1 MKKNNF
7 KIVKIDKSKNLF
19 NYEKKI
25 LINELIL
32 DLKLGYYDFEK
43 EKAQKVKFSLEIDYQ
58 DKKPSNDKD
67 IKSIVNYGTI
77 VKFITKLIKKKH
89 YNFLETLAEAVFDE
103 LFKDKRIAKIMLK
116 IEKLEI
122 LKQCSSVGI
131 QITKKEVMISSEIGK
146 EVIKKELPLIPKLP
160 GVYRMLNDKG
170 DILYVG
176 KAKNLPNRLKSYVSE
191 KNHIIRTE
199 RMLSQTRK
207 LEITTT
213 SNESEALLLEA
224 NLIKK
229 YKPKF
234 NILLRDDKSF
244 PFIFIGNKDK
254 WPQIKRH
261 RGKKTKKGFYFGP
274 FASAGSA
281 NWTIK
286 MIQKIFHLRVCD
298 DTVFKNRER
307 PCILYQIK
315 RCSGPCV
322 GYIEKNEYKKTVD
335 DAIEFVSGKSRKI
348 QKSLSDQ
355 MEKASDNL
363 DFEKA
368 GILRDRIKSLNI
380 IQSSQRINEANLIE
394 ADVIAG
400 YKESGKTC
408 IQVFFYRSK
417 QNWGNQAFF
426 PKHDPDEKLSDILN
440 SFVSQFY
447 ENKSVPSSIILS
459 EEIKEKILIEK
470 TLSQKEEKQIDI
482 SIAKKGSKL
491 KVINQAIKNAKD
503 SLTRKLY
510 ESQNNRELFDAV
522 ANKFNLETN
531 INLIEVYDNSHIQG
545 TNSVGALIAYGDEG
559 FIKKRYRKFNIKIQK
574 NEQDDYGM
582 MREVL
587 NRRFKR
593 AIQEK
598 DNYLTFPDLVLIDGG
613 KGQYSVARETLNE
626 LGLHDLPIVAIAKG
640 KQRNSGNETF
650 FHNGKEFKFIKNDPT
665 LFFLQR
671 IRDESHRFAISAH
684 RAKRKKGISK
694 SLLDQIEGIGSIR
707 KRALLNHFGSARAVE
722 SASLDEIKS
731 VEGVEAKVAKKIYN
745 FFHE

>member
-1 MKKNNF
+1 
-7 KIVKIDKSKNLF
+7 
-19 NYEKKI
+19 
-25 LINELIL
+25 
-32 DLKLGYYDFEK
+32 
-43 EKAQKVKFSLEIDYQ
+43 
-58 DKKPSNDKD
+58 
-67 IKSIVNYGTI
+67 
-77 VKFITKLIKKKH
+77 
-89 YNFLETLAEAVFDE
+89 
-103 LFKDKRIAKIMLK
+103 
-116 IEKLEI
+116 
-122 LKQCSSVGI
+122 
-131 QITKKEVMISSEIGK
+131 MISSNIGK
-146 EVIKKELPLIPKLP
+146 EVINKELPLIPKLP
-160 GVYRMLNDKG
+160 GVYKMLNSKNE
-170 DILYVG
+170 ILYVG
-176 KAKNLPNRLKSYVSE
+176 KAKNLTNRLKSYVSE

-199 RMLSQTRK
+199 RMLSQTKK

-229 YKPKF
+229 HKPKY

-244 PFIFIGNKDK
+244 PFIFMGNKDK
-254 WPQIKRH
+254 WPQIKKH
-261 RGKKTKKGFYFGP
+261 RGKKNKEGFFFGP

-298 DTVFKNRER
+298 DAVFKNRER
-307 PCILYQIK
+307 SCILYQIK

-322 GYIEKNEYKKTVD
+322 GYINEAEYKQTVK

-348 QKSLSDQ
+348 QKNLSNQ
-355 MEKASDNL
+355 MEKASEEL

-368 GILRDRIKSLNI
+368 SILRDRIKSLNI
-380 IQSSQRINEANLIE
+380 IQSSQKINEANLVE

-426 PKHDPDEKLSDILN
+426 PKHDPDESLKEILN
-440 SFVSQFY
+440 SFITQFY
-447 ENKSVPSSIILS
+447 ENKNVPNSIILS
-459 EEIKEKILIEK
+459 EEIKERTLIEK
-470 TLSQKEEKQIDI
+470 TLSKKENKEINI
-482 SIAKKGSKL
+482 SVAKKGSKL

-503 SLTRKLY
+503 SLNRKIY
-510 ESQNNRELFDAV
+510 ESQNNKDLFEKV
-522 ANKFNLETN
+522 AKKFDLETN

-545 TNSVGALIAYGDEG
+545 TNSVGAMITYDDGG
-559 FIKKRYRKFNIKIQK
+559 FVKKRYRKFNIKIQK
-574 NEQDDYGM
+574 NKQDDYGM
-582 MREVL
+582 MKEVL

-593 AIQEK
+593 AVQEK
-598 DNYLTFPDLVLIDGG
+598 DNYLSFPDLVLIDGG
-613 KGQYSVARETLNE
+613 KGQYSVARETMNE
-626 LGLHDLPIVAIAKG
+626 LGLHDIPIVAIAKG
-640 KQRNSGNETF
+640 KFRSSSNETF
-650 FHNGKEFKFIKNDPT
+650 FHNRKEFKFLKNDPT

-671 IRDESHRFAISAH
+671 LRDESHRFAISAH
-684 RAKRKKGISK
+684 RAKRKKSISS

-731 VEGVEAKVAKKIYN
+731 VEGIEEKVAKKIYN

>member
-1 MKKNNF
+1 
-7 KIVKIDKSKNLF
+7 
-19 NYEKKI
+19 
-25 LINELIL
+25 
-32 DLKLGYYDFEK
+32 
-43 EKAQKVKFSLEIDYQ
+43 
-58 DKKPSNDKD
+58 
-67 IKSIVNYGTI
+67 
-77 VKFITKLIKKKH
+77 
-89 YNFLETLAEAVFDE
+89 
-103 LFKDKRIAKIMLK
+103 
-116 IEKLEI
+116 
-122 LKQCSSVGI
+122 
-131 QITKKEVMISSEIGK
+131 MISSDKGK
-146 EVIKKELPLIPKLP
+146 EVIKKELPLVPKLP
-160 GVYRMLNDKG
+160 GVYRMLNTKG
-170 DILYVG
+170 EILYVG

-199 RMLSQTRK
+199 RMLSQTTK
-207 LEITTT
+207 LEITST

-229 YKPKF
+229 FKPKF

-244 PFIFIGNKDK
+244 PFIFIGNKDY

-261 RGKKTKKGFYFGP
+261 RGKKTKEGFYFGP

-322 GYIEKNEYKKTVD
+322 GFIEKEEYKQTVD
-335 DAIEFVSGKSRKI
+335 DAIEFVSGKSRRI

-355 MEKASDNL
+355 MQKASDEL

-368 GILRDRIKSLNI
+368 TILRDRIKSLNI
-380 IQSSQRINEANLIE
+380 IQSSQRVNEANLVE

-426 PKHDPDEKLSDILN
+426 PKHDPDEKLSEVLN

-459 EEIKEKILIEK
+459 EDIKEKILIEK
-470 TLSQKEEKQIDI
+470 TLSQKEHKQVNI
-482 SIAKKGSKL
+482 SVANRGSKL

-503 SLTRKLY
+503 SLNRKLY
-510 ESQNNRELFDAV
+510 ESQNNKELFDAV

-531 INLIEVYDNSHIQG
+531 ISLIEVYDNSHIQG

-559 FIKKRYRKFNIKIQK
+559 FIKKRYRKFNIKIKK

-587 NRRFKR
+587 NRRFKK
-593 AIQEK
+593 AVQEK
-598 DNYLTFPDLVLIDGG
+598 DGYLSFPDLVMVDGG

-626 LGLHDLPIVAIAKG
+626 LGLHEIPIIAIAKG
-640 KQRNSGNETF
+640 KFRNSGNETF
-650 FHNGKEFKFIKNDPT
+650 FHNGKEYKFNKNDPT

-684 RAKRKKGISK
+684 RAKRK
-694 SLLDQIEGIGSIR
+694 
-707 KRALLNHFGSARAVE
+707 RALLNHFGSARAVE
-722 SASLDEIKS
+722 SASLDEIKT
-731 VEGVEAKVAKKIYN
+731 VEGVEEKVAKKIYN
-745 FFHE
+745 YFHE

>member
-1 MKKNNF
+1 MEYRF
-7 KIVKIDKSKNLF
+7 
-19 NYEKKI
+19 
-25 LINELIL
+25 
-32 DLKLGYYDFEK
+32 
-43 EKAQKVKFSLEIDYQ
+43 Q
-58 DKKPSNDKD
+58 
-67 IKSIVNYGTI
+67 
-77 VKFITKLIKKKH
+77 
-89 YNFLETLAEAVFDE
+89 
-103 LFKDKRIAKIMLK
+103 
-116 IEKLEI
+116 
-122 LKQCSSVGI
+122 
-131 QITKKEVMISSEIGK
+131 KKEAMTSSETGK
-146 EVIKKELPLIPKLP
+146 NIIKKEIPLIAKLP
-160 GVYRMLNDKG
+160 GVYKMLGEKNEV
-170 DILYVG
+170 LYVG

-199 RMLSQTRK
+199 RMLAKTKK

-229 YKPKF
+229 HKPRF

-244 PFIFIGNKDK
+244 PFIFISNKDN
-254 WPQIKRH
+254 WPQIKKH
-261 RGKKTKKGFYFGP
+261 RGKKNKEGFFFGP

-286 MIQKIFHLRVCD
+286 MIQKIFQLRICD

-322 GYIEKNEYKKTVD
+322 NFIDKEDYKKSVD
-335 DAIEFVSGKSRKI
+335 DAIDFVSGKSRKI
-348 QKSLSDQ
+348 QKSLSQQ
-355 MEKASDNL
+355 MEIASDEL

-368 GILRDRIKSLNI
+368 ALLRDRIKSLNI
-380 IQSSQRINEANLIE
+380 IQSSQRVNEANLVE

-426 PKHDPDEKLSDILN
+426 PKHDPDENLSNIIN
-440 SFVSQFY
+440 SFISQFY
-447 ENKSVPSSIILS
+447 ENKSVPVNIILS
-459 EEIKEKILIEK
+459 EEIKEKLLIEK
-470 TLSQKEEKQIDI
+470 TLSKKENKQVNII
-482 SIAKKGSKL
+482 VAKKGSKL

-503 SLTRKLY
+503 SLNRKLY
-510 ESQNNRELFDAV
+510 ESQNNKELFE
-522 ANKFNLETN
+522 NISQKFSLNSN
-531 INLIEVYDNSHIQG
+531 INLVEVYDNSHIQG
-545 TNSVGALIAYGDEG
+545 TDSIGALITFGEEG
-559 FIKKRYRKFNIKIQK
+559 FVKKRYRKFNIKIK
-574 NEQDDYGM
+574 NNLQDDYGM
-582 MREVL
+582 MREVI

-593 AIQEK
+593 ALQEK
-598 DNYLTFPDLVLIDGG
+598 EHYLTLPDLILIDGG
-613 KGQYSVARETLNE
+613 KGQYSVVREAMNE
-626 LGLHDLPIVAIAKG
+626 LGLHEIPVIAIAKG
-640 KQRNSGNETF
+640 KLRNSGDETF
-650 FHNGKEFKFIKNDPT
+650 FHNGKNFKFEKNDPT

-671 IRDESHRFAISAH
+671 MRDEAHRFAISAH
-684 RAKRKKGISK
+684 RAKRKKGLKK

-731 VEGVEAKVAKKIYN
+731 VDGVEDKVAKKIYN

>member
-1 MKKNNF
+1 M
-7 KIVKIDKSKNLF
+7 KNL
-19 NYEKKI
+19 
-25 LINELIL
+25 
-32 DLKLGYYDFEK
+32 
-43 EKAQKVKFSLEIDYQ
+43 
-58 DKKPSNDKD
+58 
-67 IKSIVNYGTI
+67 
-77 VKFITKLIKKKH
+77 
-89 YNFLETLAEAVFDE
+89 
-103 LFKDKRIAKIMLK
+103 
-116 IEKLEI
+116 
-122 LKQCSSVGI
+122 
-131 QITKKEVMISSEIGK
+131 EIGK
-146 EVIKKELPLIPKLP
+146 DAIKKELPVIPKLP
-160 GVYRMLNDKG
+160 GIYRMLNEKNE
-170 DILYVG
+170 ILYVG

-207 LEITTT
+207 IEITTT

-229 YKPKF
+229 HKPKF

-244 PFIFIGNKDK
+244 PFIYIGNKDK
-254 WPQIKRH
+254 WPQITKH
-261 RGKKTKKGFYFGP
+261 RGKKTKDGFYFGP

-286 MIQKIFHLRVCD
+286 MIQKIFQLRVCD
-298 DTVFKNRER
+298 DTVFKKRER

-322 GYIEKNEYKKTVD
+322 GYIEKDEYSKTVD

-355 MEKASDNL
+355 MEKASEDL

-380 IQSSQRINEANLIE
+380 IQSSQRVNEANLIE

-400 YKESGKTC
+400 FKESGKTC

-426 PKHDPDEKLSDILN
+426 PKHDPDDKLEDILN
-440 SFVSQFY
+440 SFIAQFY
-447 ENKSVPSSIILS
+447 ENKNAPQNLILS
-459 EEIKEKILIEK
+459 HQIKEKELLEK
-470 TLSQKEEKQIDI
+470 TFSKKENKNVSI

-491 KVINQAIKNAKD
+491 KIVELAIKNAKD
-503 SLTRKLY
+503 SLNRKIY
-510 ESQNNRELFDAV
+510 ESQNNKNFFEEISQ
-522 ANKFNLETN
+522 KFNLESN
-531 INLIEVYDNSHIQG
+531 ISLIEVYDNSHMQG
-545 TNSVGALIAYGDEG
+545 TNSVGALITYGEDG
-559 FIKKRYRKFNIKIQK
+559 FIKKRYRKFNIKVQK

-582 MREVL
+582 IKEVL
-587 NRRFKR
+587 TRRFKR
-593 AIQEK
+593 AMQEK
-598 DNYLTFPDLVLIDGG
+598 DNYLSFPDLVLIDGG
-613 KGQYSVARETLNE
+613 KGQYSSARETLNE
-626 LGLHDLPIVAIAKG
+626 LGLYDIPVVAIAKG
-640 KQRNSGNETF
+640 KFRNSGNETF
-650 FHNGKEFKFIKNDPT
+650 FHNGKEFKFEKNEPT

-671 IRDESHRFAISAH
+671 IRDEAHRFAVSAH
-684 RAKRKKGISK
+684 RVRRKKGLSK

-731 VEGVEAKVAKKIYN
+731 VDGVEEKVATKIYN

>member
-1 MKKNNF
+1 MGY
-7 KIVKIDKSKNLF
+7 KS
-19 NYEKKI
+19 
-25 LINELIL
+25 
-32 DLKLGYYDFEK
+32 
-43 EKAQKVKFSLEIDYQ
+43 Q
-58 DKKPSNDKD
+58 
-67 IKSIVNYGTI
+67 
-77 VKFITKLIKKKH
+77 
-89 YNFLETLAEAVFDE
+89 
-103 LFKDKRIAKIMLK
+103 
-116 IEKLEI
+116 
-122 LKQCSSVGI
+122 
-131 QITKKEVMISSEIGK
+131 KKEVMISSEIGK
-146 EVIKKELPLIPKLP
+146 EIIKKELPLIPKLP
-160 GVYRMLNDKG
+160 GVYKMLSDK
-170 DILYVG
+170 DQILYVG

-207 LEITTT
+207 IEITTT

-229 YKPKF
+229 HKPKF

-244 PFIFIGNKDK
+244 PFIFIGNKDR
-254 WPQIKRH
+254 WSQIKRH
-261 RGKKTKKGFYFGP
+261 RGKKTKEGFYFGP

-322 GYIEKNEYKKTVD
+322 GYIDESEYKRTVD

-348 QKSLSDQ
+348 QKNLSDQ
-355 MEKASDNL
+355 MEKASESL

-380 IQSSQRINEANLIE
+380 IQSSQRINEANLVE
-394 ADVIAG
+394 ADVIAA
-400 YKESGKTC
+400 YKESGQTC

-426 PKHDPDEKLSDILN
+426 PKHDPDENLGNILN

-459 EEIKEKILIEK
+459 QEIKEKILIEQ
-470 TLSQKEEKQIDI
+470 TLSQKESKQVNI
-482 SIAKKGSKL
+482 SVAKKGSKL

-503 SLTRKLY
+503 SLNRKLH
-510 ESQNNRELFDAV
+510 ETQNNRELFESVV
-522 ANKFNLETN
+522 AKFNLETN

-545 TNSVGALIAYGDEG
+545 TNSVGALISYGDEG
-559 FIKKRYRKFNIKIQK
+559 FIKKRYRKFNIKMKK

-582 MREVL
+582 MKEVL
-587 NRRFKR
+587 TRRFKK
-593 AIQEK
+593 AVQEK
-598 DNYLTFPDLVLIDGG
+598 EGHLSFPDLIFVDGG

-626 LGLHDLPIVAIAKG
+626 LGLHDIPLIAIAKG
-640 KQRNSGNETF
+640 KFRNSGNETF
-650 FHNGKEFKFIKNDPT
+650 FHNGKEYKFSKNDPT

-684 RAKRKKGISK
+684 RARRKKGISK

-731 VEGVEAKVAKKIYN
+731 VEGVEEKVAKKIYN

>member
-1 MKKNNF
+1 MTNS
-7 KIVKIDKSKNLF
+7 DT
-19 NYEKKI
+19 
-25 LINELIL
+25 
-32 DLKLGYYDFEK
+32 G
-43 EKAQKVKFSLEIDYQ
+43 
-58 DKKPSNDKD
+58 KD
-67 IKSIVNYGTI
+67 I
-77 VKFITKLIKKKH
+77 
-89 YNFLETLAEAVFDE
+89 
-103 LFKDKRIAKIMLK
+103 
-116 IEKLEI
+116 
-122 LKQCSSVGI
+122 
-131 QITKKEVMISSEIGK
+131 
-146 EVIKKELPLIPKLP
+146 IKKEIPLIAKLP
-160 GVYRMLNDKG
+160 GVYKMLNEKNEV
-170 DILYVG
+170 LYVG

-207 LEITTT
+207 LEVTTT

-229 YKPKF
+229 YKPRF

-244 PFIFIGNKDK
+244 PFIFISNKEK
-254 WPQIKRH
+254 WPQIKKH
-261 RGKKTKKGFYFGP
+261 RGKKDKEGFFFGP

-286 MIQKIFHLRVCD
+286 MIQKIFQLRICD

-322 GYIEKNEYKKTVD
+322 NFIQENDYKKSVD
-335 DAIEFVSGKSRKI
+335 DAIDFVSGKSRKI
-348 QKSLSDQ
+348 QKSLSTQ
-355 MEKASDNL
+355 METASNEL

-368 GILRDRIKSLNI
+368 AILRDRIKSLNI
-380 IQSSQRINEANLIE
+380 IQSSQRINETNLVE

-426 PKHDPDEKLSDILN
+426 PKHDPDENLSNIIN
-440 SFVSQFY
+440 SFVTQFY
-447 ENKSVPSSIILS
+447 ENKSVPINIILS
-459 EEIKEKILIEK
+459 EDIKEKLLIEK
-470 TLSQKEEKQIDI
+470 TLSKKENKQISI
-482 SIAKKGSKL
+482 SVAKKGSKL
-491 KVINQAIKNAKD
+491 KVINQALKNAKD
-503 SLTRKLY
+503 SLNRKIY
-510 ESQNNRELFDAV
+510 ESQNNKDLFE
-522 ANKFNLETN
+522 NISQKFDLESN

-545 TNSVGALIAYGDEG
+545 TDSIGALITFGEEG
-559 FIKKRYRKFNIKIQK
+559 FIKKRYRKFNIKIK
-574 NEQDDYGM
+574 NNEQDDYGM
-582 MREVL
+582 MREVI

-598 DNYLTFPDLVLIDGG
+598 DNYLTMPDLILIDGG
-613 KGQYSVARETLNE
+613 KGQYSVVRETMNE
-626 LGLHDLPIVAIAKG
+626 LGLHEIPVIAIAKG
-640 KQRNSGNETF
+640 KLRNSGNETF
-650 FHNGKEFKFIKNDPT
+650 FHNGKEFKFEKNDPT

-671 IRDESHRFAISAH
+671 IRDEAHRFAISAH
-684 RAKRKKGISK
+684 RAKRKKGLKK
-694 SLLDQIEGIGSIR
+694 SLLDQISGIGSIR

-731 VEGVEAKVAKKIYN
+731 VEGVEEKVAKKIYN

>member
-1 MKKNNF
+1 MGY
-7 KIVKIDKSKNLF
+7 KS
-19 NYEKKI
+19 
-25 LINELIL
+25 
-32 DLKLGYYDFEK
+32 
-43 EKAQKVKFSLEIDYQ
+43 Q
-58 DKKPSNDKD
+58 
-67 IKSIVNYGTI
+67 
-77 VKFITKLIKKKH
+77 
-89 YNFLETLAEAVFDE
+89 
-103 LFKDKRIAKIMLK
+103 
-116 IEKLEI
+116 
-122 LKQCSSVGI
+122 
-131 QITKKEVMISSEIGK
+131 KKEVMISSEIGK
-146 EVIKKELPLIPKLP
+146 EIIKKELPLIPKLP
-160 GVYRMLNDKG
+160 GVYKMLSDK
-170 DILYVG
+170 DQILYVG

-207 LEITTT
+207 IEITTT

-229 YKPKF
+229 HKPKF

-254 WPQIKRH
+254 WSQIKRH
-261 RGKKTKKGFYFGP
+261 RGKKTKEGFYFGP

-322 GYIEKNEYKKTVD
+322 GYIDESEYKRTVD

-348 QKSLSDQ
+348 QKNLSDQ
-355 MEKASDNL
+355 MEKASESL

-380 IQSSQRINEANLIE
+380 IQSSQRINEANLVE
-394 ADVIAG
+394 ADVIAA
-400 YKESGKTC
+400 YKESGQTC

-426 PKHDPDEKLSDILN
+426 PKHDPDENLGNILN

-459 EEIKEKILIEK
+459 QEIKEKILIEQ
-470 TLSQKEEKQIDI
+470 TLSQKEGKQVNI
-482 SIAKKGSKL
+482 SVAKKGSKL

-503 SLTRKLY
+503 SLNRKLH
-510 ESQNNRELFDAV
+510 ETQNNRELFESVV
-522 ANKFNLETN
+522 AKFNLETN

-545 TNSVGALIAYGDEG
+545 TNSVGALISYGDEG

-582 MREVL
+582 MKEVL
-587 NRRFKR
+587 TRRFKK
-593 AIQEK
+593 AVQEK
-598 DNYLTFPDLVLIDGG
+598 EGHLSFPDLIFVDGG

-626 LGLHDLPIVAIAKG
+626 LGLHDIPLIAIAKG
-640 KQRNSGNETF
+640 KFRNSGNETF
-650 FHNGKEFKFIKNDPT
+650 FHNGKEYKFSKNDPT

-684 RAKRKKGISK
+684 RARRKKGISK

-731 VEGVEAKVAKKIYN
+731 VEGVEEKVAKKIYN

>member
-1 MKKNNF
+1 MGY
-7 KIVKIDKSKNLF
+7 KS
-19 NYEKKI
+19 
-25 LINELIL
+25 
-32 DLKLGYYDFEK
+32 
-43 EKAQKVKFSLEIDYQ
+43 Q
-58 DKKPSNDKD
+58 
-67 IKSIVNYGTI
+67 
-77 VKFITKLIKKKH
+77 
-89 YNFLETLAEAVFDE
+89 
-103 LFKDKRIAKIMLK
+103 
-116 IEKLEI
+116 
-122 LKQCSSVGI
+122 
-131 QITKKEVMISSEIGK
+131 KKEVMISSEIGK
-146 EVIKKELPLIPKLP
+146 EIIKKELPLIPKLP
-160 GVYRMLNDKG
+160 GVYKMLSDK
-170 DILYVG
+170 DQILYVG

-207 LEITTT
+207 IEITTT

-229 YKPKF
+229 HKPKF

-254 WPQIKRH
+254 WSQIKRH
-261 RGKKTKKGFYFGP
+261 RGKKTKEGFYFGP

-322 GYIEKNEYKKTVD
+322 GYIDESEYNRTVD

-348 QKSLSDQ
+348 QKNLSDQ
-355 MEKASDNL
+355 MEKASESL

-380 IQSSQRINEANLIE
+380 IQSSQRINEANLVE
-394 ADVIAG
+394 ADVIAA
-400 YKESGKTC
+400 YKESGQTC

-426 PKHDPDEKLSDILN
+426 PKHDPDENLGNILN

-459 EEIKEKILIEK
+459 QEIKEKILIEQ
-470 TLSQKEEKQIDI
+470 TLSQKEGKQVNI
-482 SIAKKGSKL
+482 SVAKKGSKL

-503 SLTRKLY
+503 SLNRKLH
-510 ESQNNRELFDAV
+510 ETQNNRELFESVV
-522 ANKFNLETN
+522 AKFNLETN

-545 TNSVGALIAYGDEG
+545 TNSVGALISYGDEG
-559 FIKKRYRKFNIKIQK
+559 FIKKRYRKFNIKMKK

-582 MREVL
+582 MKEVL
-587 NRRFKR
+587 TRRFKK
-593 AIQEK
+593 AVQEK
-598 DNYLTFPDLVLIDGG
+598 EGHLSFPDLIFVDGG

-626 LGLHDLPIVAIAKG
+626 LGLHDIPLIAIAKG
-640 KQRNSGNETF
+640 KFRNSGNETF
-650 FHNGKEFKFIKNDPT
+650 FHNGKEYKFSKNDPT

-684 RAKRKKGISK
+684 RARRKKGISK

-731 VEGVEAKVAKKIYN
+731 VEGVEEKVAKKIYN

>member
-1 MKKNNF
+1 
-7 KIVKIDKSKNLF
+7 
-19 NYEKKI
+19 
-25 LINELIL
+25 
-32 DLKLGYYDFEK
+32 
-43 EKAQKVKFSLEIDYQ
+43 
-58 DKKPSNDKD
+58 
-67 IKSIVNYGTI
+67 
-77 VKFITKLIKKKH
+77 
-89 YNFLETLAEAVFDE
+89 
-103 LFKDKRIAKIMLK
+103 
-116 IEKLEI
+116 
-122 LKQCSSVGI
+122 
-131 QITKKEVMISSEIGK
+131 MISSNIGK
-146 EVIKKELPLIPKLP
+146 EVINKELPLIPKLP
-160 GVYRMLNDKG
+160 GVYKMLSSKNE
-170 DILYVG
+170 ILYVG
-176 KAKNLPNRLKSYVSE
+176 KAKNLTNRLKSYVSE

-199 RMLSQTRK
+199 RMLSQTKK

-229 YKPKF
+229 HKPKY

-244 PFIFIGNKDK
+244 PFIFMGNKDK
-254 WPQIKRH
+254 WPQIKKH
-261 RGKKTKKGFYFGP
+261 RGKKNKEGFFFGP

-307 PCILYQIK
+307 SCILYHIK

-322 GYIEKNEYKKTVD
+322 GYINETEYKQTVK

-348 QKSLSDQ
+348 QKNLSNQ
-355 MEKASDNL
+355 MEKASEEL

-368 GILRDRIKSLNI
+368 SILRDRIKSLNI
-380 IQSSQRINEANLIE
+380 IQSSQKINEANLVE

-426 PKHDPDEKLSDILN
+426 PKHDPDESLKEILN
-440 SFVSQFY
+440 SFITQFY
-447 ENKSVPSSIILS
+447 ENKNVPNSIILS
-459 EEIKEKILIEK
+459 EEIKERTLIEK
-470 TLSQKEEKQIDI
+470 TLSKKENKEINI
-482 SIAKKGSKL
+482 SVAKKGSKL
-491 KVINQAIKNAKD
+491 KVIKQAIKNAKD
-503 SLTRKLY
+503 SLNRKIY
-510 ESQNNRELFDAV
+510 ESQNNKDLFEKV
-522 ANKFNLETN
+522 AKKFNLETN

-545 TNSVGALIAYGDEG
+545 TNSVGAMITYGDGG
-559 FIKKRYRKFNIKIQK
+559 FVKKRYRKFNIKIQK

-582 MREVL
+582 MKEVL

-593 AIQEK
+593 SVQKK
-598 DNYLTFPDLVLIDGG
+598 DNYLSFPDLVLIDGG
-613 KGQYSVARETLNE
+613 KGQYSVARETMNE
-626 LGLHDLPIVAIAKG
+626 LGLHDIPIVAIAKG
-640 KQRNSGNETF
+640 KFRSSSNETF
-650 FHNGKEFKFIKNDPT
+650 FHNRKEFKFLKNDPT

-671 IRDESHRFAISAH
+671 LRDESHRFAISAH
-684 RAKRKKGISK
+684 RAKRKKSISS

-731 VEGVEAKVAKKIYN
+731 VEGIEEKVAKKIYN

>member
-1 MKKNNF
+1 
-7 KIVKIDKSKNLF
+7 
-19 NYEKKI
+19 
-25 LINELIL
+25 
-32 DLKLGYYDFEK
+32 
-43 EKAQKVKFSLEIDYQ
+43 
-58 DKKPSNDKD
+58 
-67 IKSIVNYGTI
+67 
-77 VKFITKLIKKKH
+77 
-89 YNFLETLAEAVFDE
+89 
-103 LFKDKRIAKIMLK
+103 
-116 IEKLEI
+116 
-122 LKQCSSVGI
+122 
-131 QITKKEVMISSEIGK
+131 MISSEIGK
-146 EVIKKELPLIPKLP
+146 DVIKKELPLIPKLP
-160 GVYRMLNDKG
+160 GVYRMLNNKDV
-170 DILYVG
+170 ILYVG

-199 RMLSQTRK
+199 RMLSQTK
-207 LEITTT
+207 KIEITTT

-244 PFIFIGNKDK
+244 PFIYIGNKDK
-254 WPQIKRH
+254 WPQIRKH
-261 RGKKTKKGFYFGP
+261 RGKKNKDGFYFGP

-322 GYIEKNEYKKTVD
+322 GNINENDYKKTVD
-335 DAIEFVSGKSRKI
+335 NAMEFVSGKSRKI
-348 QKSLSDQ
+348 QKNLSKQ
-355 MEKASDNL
+355 MEDASSEL

-368 GILRDRIKSLNI
+368 AILRDRIKSLNI

-426 PKHDPDEKLSDILN
+426 PKHDPDEKLNNIVN
-440 SFVSQFY
+440 SFITQFY
-447 ENKSVPSSIILS
+447 ENKSVPKSIILS
-459 EEIKEKILIEK
+459 EDIKERLLIEK
-470 TLSQKEEKQIDI
+470 ALSKKENKQVNI

-503 SLTRKLY
+503 SLNRKIY
-510 ESQNNRELFDAV
+510 ESQNNRELFDKV
-522 ANKFNLETN
+522 AEKFNLEPN
-531 INLIEVYDNSHIQG
+531 LNLIEVYDNSHIQG
-545 TNSVGALIAYGDEG
+545 SNSVGALITYGDEG
-559 FIKKRYRKFNIKIQK
+559 FIKKRYRKFNIKIEK

-593 AIQEK
+593 AVEEK
-598 DNYLTFPDLVLIDGG
+598 SNYLSFPDLVLIDGG
-613 KGQYSVARETLNE
+613 KGQYSVARETMNE
-626 LGLHDLPIVAIAKG
+626 LGLHDIPMIAIAKG
-640 KQRNSGNETF
+640 KMRNSGNETF
-650 FHNGKEFKFIKNDPT
+650 FHNGKEFKFSRNDPT

-671 IRDESHRFAISAH
+671 LRDESHRFAISAH

-694 SLLDQIEGIGSIR
+694 SLLDQIDGIGSVR

-731 VEGVEAKVAKKIYN
+731 VNGVEEIVAKKIYN
-745 FFHE
+745 YFHE

>member
-1 MKKNNF
+1 MTNS
-7 KIVKIDKSKNLF
+7 DT
-19 NYEKKI
+19 
-25 LINELIL
+25 
-32 DLKLGYYDFEK
+32 G
-43 EKAQKVKFSLEIDYQ
+43 
-58 DKKPSNDKD
+58 KD
-67 IKSIVNYGTI
+67 I
-77 VKFITKLIKKKH
+77 
-89 YNFLETLAEAVFDE
+89 
-103 LFKDKRIAKIMLK
+103 
-116 IEKLEI
+116 
-122 LKQCSSVGI
+122 
-131 QITKKEVMISSEIGK
+131 
-146 EVIKKELPLIPKLP
+146 IKKEIPLIAKLP
-160 GVYRMLNDKG
+160 GVYKMLNEKNEV
-170 DILYVG
+170 LYVG

-207 LEITTT
+207 LEVTTT

-229 YKPKF
+229 YKPRF

-244 PFIFIGNKDK
+244 PFIFISNKEK
-254 WPQIKRH
+254 WPQIKKH
-261 RGKKTKKGFYFGP
+261 RGKKDKEGFFFGP

-286 MIQKIFHLRVCD
+286 MIQKIFQLRICD

-322 GYIEKNEYKKTVD
+322 NFIHENDYKKSVD
-335 DAIEFVSGKSRKI
+335 DAIDFVSGKSRKI
-348 QKSLSDQ
+348 QKSLSAQ
-355 MEKASDNL
+355 METASDEL

-368 GILRDRIKSLNI
+368 AILRDRIKSLNI
-380 IQSSQRINEANLIE
+380 IQSSQRINEANLVE

-426 PKHDPDEKLSDILN
+426 PKHDPDENLSNIIN
-440 SFVSQFY
+440 SFVTQFY
-447 ENKSVPSSIILS
+447 ENKSVPINIILS
-459 EEIKEKILIEK
+459 EDIKEKQLIEK
-470 TLSQKEEKQIDI
+470 TLSKKENKQISI
-482 SIAKKGSKL
+482 SVAKKGSKL
-491 KVINQAIKNAKD
+491 KVINQALKNAKD
-503 SLTRKLY
+503 SLNRKIY
-510 ESQNNRELFDAV
+510 ESQNNKDLFE
-522 ANKFNLETN
+522 NISQKFDLESN
-531 INLIEVYDNSHIQG
+531 INLVEVYDNSHIQG
-545 TNSVGALIAYGDEG
+545 TDSIGALITFGEEG
-559 FIKKRYRKFNIKIQK
+559 FIKKRYRKFNIKIK
-574 NEQDDYGM
+574 NNEQDDYGM
-582 MREVL
+582 MREVI

-598 DNYLTFPDLVLIDGG
+598 DNYLTMPDLILIDGG
-613 KGQYSVARETLNE
+613 KGQYSVVRETMNE
-626 LGLHDLPIVAIAKG
+626 LGLHEIPVIAIAKG
-640 KQRNSGNETF
+640 KLRNSGNETF
-650 FHNGKEFKFIKNDPT
+650 FHNGKEFKFEKNDPT

-671 IRDESHRFAISAH
+671 IRDEAHRFAISAH

-731 VEGVEAKVAKKIYN
+731 VEGVEEKVAKKIYN

>member
-1 MKKNNF
+1 
-7 KIVKIDKSKNLF
+7 
-19 NYEKKI
+19 
-25 LINELIL
+25 
-32 DLKLGYYDFEK
+32 
-43 EKAQKVKFSLEIDYQ
+43 
-58 DKKPSNDKD
+58 
-67 IKSIVNYGTI
+67 
-77 VKFITKLIKKKH
+77 
-89 YNFLETLAEAVFDE
+89 
-103 LFKDKRIAKIMLK
+103 
-116 IEKLEI
+116 
-122 LKQCSSVGI
+122 
-131 QITKKEVMISSEIGK
+131 MISSEIGK

-170 DILYVG
+170 EILYVG
-176 KAKNLPNRLKSYVSE
+176 KAKNLPNRLKSYIAE

-199 RMLSQTRK
+199 RMLSQTKK

-229 YKPKF
+229 HKPKF

-244 PFIFIGNKDK
+244 PFIFIGNKDV
-254 WPQIKRH
+254 WPQIRRH
-261 RGKKTKKGFYFGP
+261 RGKKTKEGFYFGP

-322 GYIEKNEYKKTVD
+322 GYVEKEDYKKTVD

-355 MEKASDNL
+355 MEKASDDL

-368 GILRDRIKSLNI
+368 VILRDRIKSLNI
-380 IQSSQRINEANLIE
+380 IQSSQRIIEANLIE

-426 PKHDPDEKLSDILN
+426 PKHDPDESLSNILN

-447 ENKSVPSSIILS
+447 ENKSLPSSIIIS
-459 EEIKEKILIEK
+459 EEIKEKNLIEK
-470 TLSQKEEKQIDI
+470 TLSKKEGKQVNL
-482 SIAKKGSKL
+482 SVAKKGSKL
-491 KVINQAIKNAKD
+491 KVINQATKNAKE
-503 SLTRKLY
+503 SLNRKLY
-510 ESQNNRELFDAV
+510 ESQNNRELFDSV
-522 ANKFNLETN
+522 ASKFNLETN
-531 INLIEVYDNSHIQG
+531 INLVEVYDNSHIQG
-545 TNSVGALIAYGDEG
+545 TNSVGALIAFGEEG
-559 FIKKRYRKFNIKIQK
+559 FIKKRYRKFNIKSKK

-598 DNYLTFPDLVLIDGG
+598 DNYLSFPDLVIVDGG
-613 KGQYSVARETLNE
+613 KGQYSVARDSLNE
-626 LGLHDLPIVAIAKG
+626 LGLHEIPIIAIAKG
-640 KQRNSGNETF
+640 KFRNSGNETF
-650 FHNGKEFKFIKNDPT
+650 FHNGKEYKFNKNDPT

-684 RAKRKKGISK
+684 RAKRKRGISK

-731 VEGVEAKVAKKIYN
+731 VDGVEEKVAKKIYN

>member
-1 MKKNNF
+1 
-7 KIVKIDKSKNLF
+7 
-19 NYEKKI
+19 
-25 LINELIL
+25 
-32 DLKLGYYDFEK
+32 
-43 EKAQKVKFSLEIDYQ
+43 
-58 DKKPSNDKD
+58 
-67 IKSIVNYGTI
+67 
-77 VKFITKLIKKKH
+77 
-89 YNFLETLAEAVFDE
+89 
-103 LFKDKRIAKIMLK
+103 
-116 IEKLEI
+116 
-122 LKQCSSVGI
+122 
-131 QITKKEVMISSEIGK
+131 MISSEIGK

-170 DILYVG
+170 EILYVG
-176 KAKNLPNRLKSYVSE
+176 KAKNLPNRLKSYIAE

-199 RMLSQTRK
+199 RMLSQTKK

-229 YKPKF
+229 HKPKF

-244 PFIFIGNKDK
+244 PFIFIGNKDV
-254 WPQIKRH
+254 WPQIRRH
-261 RGKKTKKGFYFGP
+261 RGKKTKEGFYFGP

-322 GYIEKNEYKKTVD
+322 GYVEKEDYKKTVD

-355 MEKASDNL
+355 MEKASEDL

-368 GILRDRIKSLNI
+368 VILRDRIKSLNI

-426 PKHDPDEKLSDILN
+426 PKHDPDESLSNIIN

-447 ENKSVPSSIILS
+447 ENKSVPSSIIIS
-459 EEIKEKILIEK
+459 EEIKEKNLIEK
-470 TLSQKEEKQIDI
+470 TLSKKEGKQVNL
-482 SIAKKGSKL
+482 SVARKGSKL
-491 KVINQAIKNAKD
+491 KVINQATKNAKE
-503 SLTRKLY
+503 SLNRKLY
-510 ESQNNRELFDAV
+510 ESQNNRELFDSV
-522 ANKFNLETN
+522 ASKFNLETN
-531 INLIEVYDNSHIQG
+531 INLVEVYDNSHIQG
-545 TNSVGALIAYGDEG
+545 TNSVGALIAFGEEG
-559 FIKKRYRKFNIKIQK
+559 FIKKRYRKFNIKSKK

-598 DNYLTFPDLVLIDGG
+598 DNYLSFPDLVIVDGG
-613 KGQYSVARETLNE
+613 KGQYSVARDSLNE
-626 LGLHDLPIVAIAKG
+626 LGLHEIPIIAIAKG
-640 KQRNSGNETF
+640 KFRNSGNETF
-650 FHNGKEFKFIKNDPT
+650 FHNGKEYKFNKNDPT

-684 RAKRKKGISK
+684 RAKRKRGISK

-731 VEGVEAKVAKKIYN
+731 VDGVEEKVAKKIYN

>member
-1 MKKNNF
+1 
-7 KIVKIDKSKNLF
+7 
-19 NYEKKI
+19 
-25 LINELIL
+25 
-32 DLKLGYYDFEK
+32 
-43 EKAQKVKFSLEIDYQ
+43 
-58 DKKPSNDKD
+58 
-67 IKSIVNYGTI
+67 
-77 VKFITKLIKKKH
+77 
-89 YNFLETLAEAVFDE
+89 
-103 LFKDKRIAKIMLK
+103 
-116 IEKLEI
+116 
-122 LKQCSSVGI
+122 
-131 QITKKEVMISSEIGK
+131 MISSEIGK
-146 EVIKKELPLIPKLP
+146 EVIKKELALIPKLP
-160 GVYRMLNDKG
+160 GVYKMINSKNE
-170 DILYVG
+170 ILYVG

-199 RMLSQTRK
+199 RMLSQTK
-207 LEITTT
+207 KIEITTT

-229 YKPKF
+229 HKPKF

-244 PFIFIGNKDK
+244 PFIFIGKEDK

-261 RGKKTKKGFYFGP
+261 RGKKEKKGFFFGP

-315 RCSGPCV
+315 RCSAPCV
-322 GYIEKNEYKKTVD
+322 GFIEEKDYKQSVD

-348 QKSLSDQ
+348 QKNLSHQ
-355 MEKASDNL
+355 MEKASEEL

-368 GILRDRIKSLNI
+368 TILRDRIKSLNI
-380 IQSSQRINEANLIE
+380 IQSSQRVNEANLVE

-417 QNWGNQAFF
+417 QNWGNQAFY
-426 PKHDPDEKLSDILN
+426 PKHDAEENLSEILN

-447 ENKSVPSSIILS
+447 ENKSVPASIILS
-459 EEIKEKILIEK
+459 ENIREKDLIEK
-470 TLSQKEEKQIDI
+470 TLSKKEDKQINI
-482 SIAKKGSKL
+482 SVAKKGSKL

-503 SLTRKLY
+503 SLSRKLY
-510 ESQNNRELFDAV
+510 ESQNNKELFESV
-522 ANKFNLETN
+522 AKKFNLETN

-545 TNSVGALIAYGDEG
+545 TNSVGALITYGEEG
-559 FIKKRYRKFNIKIQK
+559 FIKKRYRKFNIKIRE
-574 NEQDDYGM
+574 NSQDDYGM
-582 MREVL
+582 IKEVL
-587 NRRFKR
+587 ERRFKR
-593 AIQEK
+593 ALQEK

-613 KGQYSVARETLNE
+613 KGQYSSARSSLNE
-626 LGLHDLPIVAIAKG
+626 LGLHDIPVIAIAKG
-640 KQRNSGNETF
+640 KLRNSGNEVF
-650 FHNGKEFKFIKNDPT
+650 FHNGKELKFEKNDPT

-671 IRDESHRFAISAH
+671 IRDEAHRFAVSAH
-684 RAKRKKGISK
+684 RAKRKKGMTS

-722 SASLDEIKS
+722 SASLDEIQS
-731 VEGVEAKVAKKIYN
+731 VDGVEEKVAKKIYN